1 MPTSELLDPSV
12 RDALQSWEIAYEVLE
27 CDPDSAD
34 TAAFCAKYDFPVERA
49 ANAIL
54 VAGKKEP
61 DTVALC
67 LALATTRLDVNHKVC
82 EEIGV
87 KRASFAS
94 PEMTQSVT
102 GMMIGGVTPF
112 GVPDTIPLLIDAAV
126 IAQPWVIVGGGNRSS
141 KLKLAPEM
149 LTRLPNARV
158 VPDLAKPRD
167 QG

>member
-1 MPTSELLDPSV
+1 MTVEILDSRV
-12 RDALQSWEIAYEVLE
+12 RDALEKWEIAYEVVE
-27 CDPDSAD
+27 CDPEFAD
-34 TAAFCAKYDFPVERA
+34 TAEFCAKYDFPFDSA

-61 DTVALC
+61 DIVALC

-94 PEMTQSVT
+94 PELTKSVT

-112 GVPDTIPLLIDAAV
+112 GVPDTVPLLIDAAV
-126 IAQPWVIVGGGNRSS
+126 AAQPWVIVGGGNRSS
-141 KLKLAPEM
+141 KLKVEPAM
-149 LTRLPNARV
+149 LSRLPNSRV
-158 VPDLAKPRD
+158 VTDLAISRNP
-167 QG
+167 Q

>member
-1 MPTSELLDPSV
+1 M
-12 RDALQSWEIAYEVLE
+12 RDALQKLDIACEVLE
-27 CDPDSAD
+27 CDPDFAD
-34 TAAFCAKYDFPVERA
+34 TAEFCAKYNIPVERA

-61 DTVALC
+61 ETVALC

-94 PEMTQSVT
+94 AQVTQSIT

-112 GVPDTIPLLIDAAV
+112 GAPDAIPLLIDAAV
-126 IAQPWVIVGGGNRSS
+126 VAQPWVVVGGGNRSS
-141 KLKLAPEM
+141 KLKVAPEM
-149 LTRLPNARV
+149 LTRLPNSRV
-158 VPDLAKPRD
+158 VADLAKPRD